1 MENQITGLNMEYPDE
16 EPGTD
21 VKLLMAEMKNQNFDV
36 IRFASYRTACKL
48 RFIQKRCQLHLVDLW
63 NLIEAF
69 RENALNVMDAQAPL
83 GVTRV
88 RALLNSLYYQLN
100 KRLPPSQQLDLPH
113 CVSLLLNWLM
123 ASYDPEQQGCLR
135 VLSLKVALAILC
147 AGKLLDKLRYLFS
160 LLADSSGRL
169 PVSRFGQLLEDAL
182 VLPASV
188 LESPSFHYS
197 ESLPTSIFHQS
208 RVTLNEFLSVLTSDG
223 GPECLIWM
231 PLLHRMANVEN
242 VLHPVQCD
250 GCNRDSFLGF
260 RYKCQRCYNYQL
272 CQDCF
277 WRGRTS
283 GSHTNQHEMK
293 EYAIYKSAS
302 KQLGHSL
309 RKSFRCVPERPSRPL
324 PHFPEEEHPLDL
336 AHIVP
341 PSPAASHNGLP
352 SLIGPPM
359 DSGQDEEHRL
369 IARYAAR
376 LAQRP
381 TGSTDT
387 ARQRELLAQLEA
399 KNREMMGQIVRLRQ
413 QQEREDSMR
422 AGSPALVGE
431 LQALRQRK
439 AHLEAHLAQ
448 LQDSRRDLMLQL
460 EALMKML
467 KNHQRSPRS
476 TPGSSPR
483 STASPPERPPIV
495 AAHLQTPDSLVG
507 LGADVQMAF
516 GRTPEG
522 RQLRDHLLVAAD
534 SVTHA
539 MSSLVRELH
548 SGVGSEDE
556 ASQPGPDVDGS
567 QHNGCTDVSPQLA
580 CPQELSPSCLQ
591 PGTTDD
597 DSYVRTEDEEEAAN
611 TDWEETV
618 HRWVNR

>member
-1 MENQITGLNMEYPDE
+1 MEYQDE
-16 EPGTD
+16 EPGAD

-69 RENALNVMDAQAPL
+69 RENAFNAMDAQAPL

-113 CVSLLLNWLM
+113 CVSLLLNWLL

-160 LLADSSGRL
+160 LLADGSGRL
-169 PVSRFGQLLEDAL
+169 PVSRFGQLLEEAL

-197 ESLPTSIFHQS
+197 ESLPNSIFHQS

-324 PHFPEEEHPLDL
+324 PHFPEEEHTLDL

-352 SLIGPPM
+352 SLIGPSM

-387 ARQRELLAQLEA
+387 TRQRELLAELEA
-399 KNREMMGQIVRLRQ
+399 KNRTISGVPGQRL
-413 QQEREDSMR
+413 
-422 AGSPALVGE
+422 AAL
-431 LQALRQRK
+431 LDPLRHHPSVHLLWPHTCRPQTVWWGWVQMCRWPLA
-439 AHLEAHLAQ
+439 AHLRVGNCVITC
-448 LQDSRRDLMLQL
+448 SWPPI
-460 EALMKML
+460 
-467 KNHQRSPRS
+467 RSPMPCRPLCVSYIQVWVLKMRLPSLDLVVMEANTMVAQMQAHRS
-476 TPGSSPR
+476 CRPAASSQEPPMTTATSAPKTR
-483 STASPPERPPIV
+483 RRRPTQTGRRLCTAGSTAS
-495 AAHLQTPDSLVG
+495 
-507 LGADVQMAF
+507 
-516 GRTPEG
+516 
-522 RQLRDHLLVAAD
+522 
-534 SVTHA
+534 
-539 MSSLVRELH
+539 
-548 SGVGSEDE
+548 
-556 ASQPGPDVDGS
+556 
-567 QHNGCTDVSPQLA
+567 
-580 CPQELSPSCLQ
+580 
-591 PGTTDD
+591 
-597 DSYVRTEDEEEAAN
+597 
-611 TDWEETV
+611 
-618 HRWVNR
+618 

>member
-1 MENQITGLNMEYPDE
+1 MDYPDE
-16 EPGTD
+16 EPGAD
-21 VKLLMAEMKNQNFDV
+21 LKLLMAEMKNQNFDV

-48 RFIQKRCQLHLVDLW
+48 RFVQKRCQLHLVDLW

-69 RENALNVMDAQAPL
+69 RENALHVMDAQAPL

-88 RALLNSLYYQLN
+88 RALLGSLYYQLN

-113 CVSLLLNWLM
+113 CVGLLLQWLL
-123 ASYDPEQQGCLR
+123 ASYDPEQQGCVR

-169 PVSRFGQLLEDAL
+169 PVSRFGQLLEEAL

-188 LESPSFHYS
+188 LESPSFHFS
-197 ESLPTSIFHQS
+197 DSLPTSIFHQS

-223 GPECLIWM
+223 GPECLVWM

-293 EYAIYKSAS
+293 EYAVYKSAS

-309 RKSFRCVPERPSRPL
+309 RKSFRCVPERPGRPL
-324 PHFPEEEHPLDL
+324 PHFPEEEHTLDL

-352 SLIGPPM
+352 SLMGPPL

-381 TGSTDT
+381 TSTCGDT
-387 ARQRELLAQLEA
+387 AQQRELLAQLEA

-413 QQEREDSMR
+413 QQEREESMR

-439 AHLEAHLAQ
+439 AHLETHLAQ

-467 KNHQRSPRS
+467 K
-476 TPGSSPR
+476 
-483 STASPPERPPIV
+483 V
-495 AAHLQTPDSLVG
+495 
-507 LGADVQMAF
+507 
-516 GRTPEG
+516 
-522 RQLRDHLLVAAD
+522 
-534 SVTHA
+534 
-539 MSSLVRELH
+539 
-548 SGVGSEDE
+548 
-556 ASQPGPDVDGS
+556 
-567 QHNGCTDVSPQLA
+567 
-580 CPQELSPSCLQ
+580 
-591 PGTTDD
+591 
-597 DSYVRTEDEEEAAN
+597 
-611 TDWEETV
+611 
-618 HRWVNR
+618 

>member
-1 MENQITGLNMEYPDE
+1 MEYPE
-16 EPGTD
+16 EDPGAD
-21 VKLLMAEMKNQNFDV
+21 LKLLMAEMKNQNFDV

-48 RFIQKRCQLHLVDLW
+48 RFVQKRCQLHLVDLW

-69 RENALNVMDAQAPL
+69 RENALHVMDAQAPL

-88 RALLNSLYYQLN
+88 RALLGSLYYQLN

-113 CVSLLLNWLM
+113 CVGLLLQWLL
-123 ASYDPEQQGCLR
+123 ASYDPEQQGCVR

-160 LLADSSGRL
+160 LLADGSGRL
-169 PVSRFGQLLEDAL
+169 PVSRFGQLLEEAL

-188 LESPSFHYS
+188 LESPSFHFS
-197 ESLPTSIFHQS
+197 DSLPTSIFHQS

-223 GPECLIWM
+223 GPECLVWM

-293 EYAIYKSAS
+293 EYAVYKSAS

-309 RKSFRCVPERPSRPL
+309 RKSFRCVPERPGRPL
-324 PHFPEEEHPLDL
+324 PHFPEEEHTLDL

-352 SLIGPPM
+352 SLMGPPM

-381 TGSTDT
+381 LSTCGDT
-387 ARQRELLAQLEA
+387 QQQRELLAQLEA

-413 QQEREDSMR
+413 QQEREESMR

-439 AHLEAHLAQ
+439 AHLESHLAQ

-476 TPGSSPR
+476 TPNSSPR
-483 STASPPERPPIV
+483 STASPPERPPLV
-495 AAHLQTPDSLVG
+495 TAAHLQTPDSLVG
-507 LGADVQMAF
+507 LGADVQLAF

-522 RQLRDHLLVAAD
+522 CRQLRDHLLVAAD

-556 ASQPGPDVDGS
+556 ASQPGPDGDIS
-567 QHNGCTDVSPQLA
+567 QRNGCPDPS
-580 CPQELSPSCLQ
+580 PQELSPSCLQ

>member
-1 MENQITGLNMEYPDE
+1 MEYPDE
-16 EPGTD
+16 EPGAD

-69 RENALNVMDAQAPL
+69 RENALNAMDAQAPL

-88 RALLNSLYYQLN
+88 RALLGSLYYQLN

-113 CVSLLLNWLM
+113 CVSLLLNWLL

-160 LLADSSGRL
+160 LLADGSGRL
-169 PVSRFGQLLEDAL
+169 PVSRFGQLLEEAL

-188 LESPSFHYS
+188 LESPSFHYT
-197 ESLPTSIFHQS
+197 ESLPGSIFHQS

-223 GPECLIWM
+223 GPECLVWM

-293 EYAIYKSAS
+293 EYAVYKSAS

-309 RKSFRCVPERPSRPL
+309 RKSFRCVPERPGRPL
-324 PHFPEEEHPLDL
+324 PHFPEEEHTLDL

-352 SLIGPPM
+352 SLVGPPM

-381 TGSTDT
+381 AGSTDT
-387 ARQRELLAQLEA
+387 LRQRELLAQLEA

-413 QQEREDSMR
+413 QQEREESMR

-507 LGADVQMAF
+507 LGADVQLAF

-548 SGVGSEDE
+548 SGVGSEEEE
-556 ASQPGPDVDGS
+556 ASQPGAESEGR
-567 QHNGCTDVSPQLA
+567 QHNGCPDAS
-580 CPQELSPSCLQ
+580 PQELSPSCLQ

-597 DSYVRTEDEEEAAN
+597 DSYVRTEDEEEATN

>member
-1 MENQITGLNMEYPDE
+1 MENQITGVNMEYPDE
-16 EPGTD
+16 EPGAD

-69 RENALNVMDAQAPL
+69 RENALNAMDAQAPL

-113 CVSLLLNWLM
+113 CVSLLLNWLL

-160 LLADSSGRL
+160 LLADGSGRL

-188 LESPSFHYS
+188 LESPSFHYT

-293 EYAIYKSAS
+293 EYAVYKSAS

-324 PHFPEEEHPLDL
+324 PHFPEEEHTLDL

-387 ARQRELLAQLEA
+387 ARQRELLSQLEA
-399 KNREMMGQIVRLRQ
+399 KK
-413 QQEREDSMR
+413 
-422 AGSPALVGE
+422 
-431 LQALRQRK
+431 QRN
-439 AHLEAHLAQ
+439 
-448 LQDSRRDLMLQL
+448 D
-460 EALMKML
+460 
-467 KNHQRSPRS
+467 
-476 TPGSSPR
+476 G
-483 STASPPERPPIV
+483 
-495 AAHLQTPDSLVG
+495 PDSAATTAA
-507 LGADVQMAF
+507 GA
-516 GRTPEG
+516 R
-522 RQLRDHLLVAAD
+522 R
-534 SVTHA
+534 
-539 MSSLVRELH
+539 
-548 SGVGSEDE
+548 
-556 ASQPGPDVDGS
+556 VD
-567 QHNGCTDVSPQLA
+567 A
-580 CPQELSPSCLQ
+580 C
-591 PGTTDD
+591 
-597 DSYVRTEDEEEAAN
+597 
-611 TDWEETV
+611 W
-618 HRWVNR
+618 